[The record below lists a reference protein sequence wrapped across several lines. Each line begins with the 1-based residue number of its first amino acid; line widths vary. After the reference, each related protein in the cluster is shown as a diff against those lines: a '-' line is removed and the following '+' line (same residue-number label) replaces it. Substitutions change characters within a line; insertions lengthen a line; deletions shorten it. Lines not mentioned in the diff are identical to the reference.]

1 MDNLYKNF
9 MDDNFKTIYKILS
22 FLEKSLDVEEID
34 DSTFNARHFD
44 ISETRFCKYLQMLS
58 QADYIT
64 GIEFSENLDKI
75 DYEIENPLITIKGLE
90 YLSENSIMQRM
101 YKAAKGIKDLVK

>member
-34 DSTFNARHFD
+34 DSTFNARHKV
-44 ISETRFCKYLQMLS
+44 SKT
-58 QADYIT
+58 
-64 GIEFSENLDKI
+64 
-75 DYEIENPLITIKGLE
+75 
-90 YLSENSIMQRM
+90 
-101 YKAAKGIKDLVK
+101 